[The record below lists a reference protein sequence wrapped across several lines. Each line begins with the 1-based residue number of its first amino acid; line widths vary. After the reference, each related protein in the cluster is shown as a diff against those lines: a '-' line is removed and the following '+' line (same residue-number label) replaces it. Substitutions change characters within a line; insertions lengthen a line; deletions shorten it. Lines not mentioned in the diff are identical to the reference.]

1 MDCPHCEK
9 ETDPTL
15 LYCKFCG
22 MAVELDEVE
31 VAKHIERNEERDA
44 VELMDEQTR
53 IALYVTAFLLVVVIV
68 FRLVVVREVVGD
80 VSPAYYA
87 PPKIVEDKGIDPPM
101 ALDIPSAPI
110 DIPDDD
116 RKKK

>member
-1 MDCPHCEK
+1 
-9 ETDPTL
+9 
-15 LYCKFCG
+15 

-44 VELMDEQTR
+44 VELMEEQTR
-53 IALYVTAFLLVVVIV
+53 IGLYVSAFFLVVVIA
-68 FRLVVVREVVGD
+68 FRLVVVRPVSGD

-87 PPKIVEDKGIDPPM
+87 PPKIVEDKGIDPPS
-101 ALDIPSAPI
+101 ALDIPSQPI

-116 RKKK
+116 RDKKK